1 MSRVPGRRL
10 LLAGGRGM
18 DLDRLT
24 VYRSICSL
32 STYRASAGRRGSR
45 AGGPGTRHAGAVEMR
60 ASVIAWV
67 LGSTLAAQAG
77 LGGRWA
83 GSISADG
90 GPPHPLYARFE
101 RDGGAVTGAIGSDST
116 RLAAIANAR
125 VSGDTI
131 RFDAR
136 WGDV

>member
-1 MSRVPGRRL
+1 
-10 LLAGGRGM
+10 
-18 DLDRLT
+18 
-24 VYRSICSL
+24 
-32 STYRASAGRRGSR
+32 
-45 AGGPGTRHAGAVEMR
+45 MR
-60 ASVIAWV
+60 AFVIAWV

-90 GPPHPLYARFE
+90 GPAHPLYARFE

-136 WGDV
+136 WGDVVHITLVRRGDRLDGELHGDGPPPPPGKHPAVITIGLRRVGRAE